1 MKNFDTFSL
10 NLEPFTPMKK
20 IYIISLLVLVSLFGF
35 AQERQLD
42 FMQNYMITRYPK
54 FTFMNES
61 TSALILVDGSK
72 SDFNNLSSVK
82 INQLNHL
89 SFIDSDLTQY
99 VEKYGSMAKKGVFLI
114 ETKAYSA
121 KEWVM
126 PLVGLESSGS
136 LKQIVDSPNFDYS
149 RLMIVVNGRELNTDF
164 YKEGKIDPKSISD
177 IKLQT
182 FGEEIVGGMLTIE
195 TVVH

>member
-1 MKNFDTFSL
+1 
-10 NLEPFTPMKK
+10 MKK